1 MAVYTDNFNRANED
15 PLASPW
21 AAWGSLT
28 QPRLAANR
36 VVNNSGGSFS
46 RNSGNSYT
54 ADQYSQ
60 FAMASSW
67 SGTDSHYFGV
77 MCRCAAGASATG
89 YFFYVQQT
97 AGPVYTLYLYEYTSG
112 TPTLLGSTAYPG
124 TPTNLD
130 VFYLSAV
137 GSTITGKINGVTK
150 ITVTNTVHT
159 ATDPPGIC
167 VFGADGDNFE
177 GGDISSFTG
186 DTFPHNAEA
195 VPHMLSHVRSK
206 RGQFRGTFLFESPEP
221 PSIISVSLSRWGQ
234 FRWGTRRWAGTDI
247 SWLPDYP
254 DQIRIGYR
262 KVSPARA
269 GYFCESY
276 DFTPT
281 VPMLDPIFGTE
292 YPDIVPTFRHRTY
305 LHPTYWVMSPE
316 AMTAAQAAIGW
327 LPDYPDF
334 LRRSRRSAYF
344 TPFDIDF
351 LHDVRPEPTVAQMAS
366 MFATEYPDIVPMYKK
381 RMFVAL
387 IYVGPIRTPGG
398 LWTEPAIT
406 AISSSWTEPA
416 ITAVSTTWTEPAIT
430 AITTTWTEPAIT
442 PTTGEDE

>member
-1 MAVYTDNFNRANED
+1 MASATDTFTRANET

-21 AAWGSLT
+21 AAWDSLT
-28 QPRLAANR
+28 RPNLAGNR
-36 VVNNSGGSFS
+36 VVNAAARSFSTYSGGAVF
-46 RNSGNSYT
+46 T
-54 ADQYSQ
+54 ADHYSQ
-60 FAMASSW
+60 VAMASTW
-67 SGTDSHYFGV
+67 SGTNGHTFGV
-77 MCRCAAGASATG
+77 LVRSLTSAFTG
-89 YFFYVQQT
+89 YEFFVRQD
-97 AGPVYTLYLYEYTSG
+97 AGPVYALELYSIVAG
-112 TPTLLGSTAYPG
+112 VAVLLGSSTMSAPVNG
-124 TPTNLD
+124 D
-130 VFYLSAV
+130 VFYLEAV
-137 GSTITGKINGVTK
+137 GTSIVAKVNGVTK
-150 ITVTNTVHT
+150 ISVTNS
-159 ATDPPGIC
+159 AISAAGFPGIE
-167 VFGADGDNFE
+167 VWGADADNWE
-177 GGDISSFTG
+177 AADISAFTG

-221 PSIISVSLSRWGQ
+221 PSIVYVSLSRWGQ

-292 YPDIVPTFRHRTY
+292 FPDIVPTFRHRTY
-305 LHPTYWVMSPE
+305 LHPTHWVMSPE

-344 TPFDIDF
+344 TPFDVDF
-351 LHDVRPEPTVAQMAS
+351 LHDVRPEPSVAEMTG

-387 IYVGPIRTPGG
+387 IYTGPIRTPGG

-416 ITAVSTTWTEPAIT
+416 ITAVSTTWTEPAVT
-430 AITTTWTEPAIT
+430 AVTTPWTEPAIT